1 MSSKSKHPKRMERN
15 VIAKNTKIIGEIISD
30 GDYRIDGVL
39 EGDLKTKGRVII
51 GAGGLVKGNIE
62 LKMESTGITDING
75 TTMTNVKGGLLN
87 LNCG

>member
-1 MSSKSKHPKRMERN
+1 MDGTNNVEITSKEVLVNGSSKVTATSKVKAE
-15 VIAKNTKIIGEIISD
+15 VVASST
-30 GDYRIDGVL
+30 
-39 EGDLKTKGRVII
+39 
-51 GAGGLVKGNIE
+51 LVKGNIE